1 MPGAHLWILVCGNR
15 FILPMRAFLM
25 AESTSFSSDVVRSCA
40 DLVILTLPMN
50 KAMHGYDTLVS
61 MADVGDGQFRF
72 KQGTLSPLLYRL
84 EREGWIKAKR
94 QTPPKGKKR
103 KIYRITTQGKRI
115 HKSIANRG
123 SNSRDLSM
131 QS

>member
-1 MPGAHLWILVCGNR
+1 
-15 FILPMRAFLM
+15 M

-115 HKSIANRG
+115 HKKHCQSWQQFTGSVNAILSDLINVSIDYRMR
-123 SNSRDLSM
+123 SRRP
-131 QS
+131 